1 MGDGCFHWCRRLCV
15 FVLFALSEVTTVVT
29 AVVMILR
36 VWALYGRSRIIL
48 GVLLALYVME
58 IIPFI
63 IACIILSTPDGSI
76 GM

>member
-1 MGDGCFHWCRRLCV
+1 M
-15 FVLFALSEVTTVVT
+15 TVVT

-36 VWALYGRSRIIL
+36 VWALYNRSKIIL
-48 GVLLALYVME
+48 GVLLAFYVLV

-63 IACIILSTPDGSI
+63 IACIILSTPDGST